1 MKKLLIAI
9 CGIFLLAAPIQMAS
23 DRTSNNSEETLVKPN
38 TIEQAL
44 NNLTYKNIL
53 MSNKWTADINDLE
66 VLSKQDQNNVAST
79 KVTQTEA
86 KVTSTKPT
94 TSSQTEDK
102 VAVAKIAPSTQT
114 ESKVTSTK
122 PTTPQQSEDKVT
134 STKPTTPQQSE
145 DNVTSTKPTP
155 PPQTEDKET
164 PTQPTP
170 PTTPSDQVP
179 PTTSPSDVSAFE
191 QQVVELTNAERTKAG
206 LAPLQID
213 SKLMAA
219 AREKSQDMQTNNY
232 FSHTSPTF
240 GSPFDR
246 LTALGISYKAAG
258 ENIAQGQRTPQE
270 VVQGW
275 MNSSG
280 HRANILN
287 ANFTHIGVGY
297 VKTGNYWTQ
306 QFIQK

>member
-9 CGIFLLAAPIQMAS
+9 CGAFLLAALIQMVT
-23 DRTSNNSEETLVKPN
+23 DTTSNTSKETSVKPIS
-38 TIEQAL
+38 IEQASEYL
-44 NNLTYKNIL
+44 TNNNRL
-53 MSNKWTADINDLE
+53 MSTILTANNSDLE
-66 VLSKQDQNNVAST
+66 SLIKQGQNEVEDKTA
-79 KVTQTEA
+79 
-86 KVTSTKPT
+86 STKPT
-94 TSSQTEDK
+94 THT
-102 VAVAKIAPSTQT
+102 
-114 ESKVTSTK
+114 
-122 PTTPQQSEDKVT
+122 
-134 STKPTTPQQSE
+134 
-145 DNVTSTKPTP
+145 
-155 PPQTEDKET
+155 QTEDKET
-164 PTQPTP
+164 PTKPTASTQKQNKVTATKSTTPTQTENKVTETKPTQPSQTEDKVTETKPTAPPQTEDKVPPTQQTP
-170 PTTPSDQVP
+170 PTTIPDKETP
-179 PTTSPSDVSAFE
+179 TKPTTTPSDVNAFE
-191 QQVVELTNAERTKAG
+191 QQVVELTNTERTKAG
-206 LAPLQID
+206 LAPLQTD
-213 SKLMAA
+213 AKLMAA

-246 LTALGISYKAAG
+246 LNALGISYKAAG